1 MKIGDANV
9 VKVEVCTLSPNLLTL
24 LIFSVLVEDIP
35 EQMEDD
41 TFGVV
46 LFDDIRPFIVQL
58 YTPEAQLQL
67 IDCTFNFLG
76 LPVNSFAGS
85 NGPRSSSSTTPT
97 GGSVSTPLRKAPNG
111 NVYNPFFHDGL
122 LLNLGMDSNQVA
134 FGSNAGLTR
143 FFPEFES
150 KKKSVERILK
160 ELEREEQ
167 FLEPME
173 QDWSCV
179 WSLPLHNFP
188 QSVDTIFGQP
198 YHPTGLKLG
207 TRYPWATVS
216 THEETQ
222 QSNKLFIR

>member
-1 MKIGDANV
+1 
-9 VKVEVCTLSPNLLTL
+9 
-24 LIFSVLVEDIP
+24 
-35 EQMEDD
+35 MEDD

-58 YTPEAQLQL
+58 YTSEARLQL

-76 LPVNSFAGS
+76 LPVNSFGGS
-85 NGPRSSSSTTPT
+85 NGLRASSTAGSGIPSVRKTPNT
-97 GGSVSTPLRKAPNG
+97 S
-111 NVYNPFFHDGL
+111 VYNPFFHDGL

-134 FGSNAGLTR
+134 FGSSAGLKR

-150 KKKSVERILK
+150 KKKSIERILK

-167 FLEPME
+167 FLEPVE

-188 QSVDTIFGQP
+188 QSVDTIFGQL
-198 YHPTGLKLG
+198 YHPTAGLKLSS
-207 TRYPWATVS
+207 RYPWATVS

-222 QSNKLFIR
+222 QSIKLFIR